1 MRKTCSNVQQR
12 MSKIPIA
19 PLHSKFGAKYGSHLQ
34 LQWEFK
40 LFLARPGEDGE
51 MCLDSLLPTTGETWG
66 DGQCS
71 QLLNLPLSLISLLAE
86 RAKLDINISI

>member
-66 DGQCS
+66 MSNVQNAKS
-71 QLLNLPLSLISLLAE
+71 PSLLSLISLLPE
-86 RAKLDINISI
+86 RAKLDILV

>member
-1 MRKTCSNVQQR
+1 MLLSTCSNDQQR

-34 LQWEFK
+34 QLQWEFK

-51 MCLDSLLPTTGETWG
+51 ICLDSLLPTTGETWG
-66 DGQCS
+66 MSNVQNAKS
-71 QLLNLPLSLISLLAE
+71 PSPLSLISLLP
-86 RAKLDINISI
+86 